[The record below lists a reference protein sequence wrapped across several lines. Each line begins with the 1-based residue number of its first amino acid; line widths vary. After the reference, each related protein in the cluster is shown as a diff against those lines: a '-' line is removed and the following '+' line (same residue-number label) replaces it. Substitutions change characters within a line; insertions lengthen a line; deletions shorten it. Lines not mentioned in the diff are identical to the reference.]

1 MDDLIE
7 FAKEVKKKKKRIL
20 IGKLKKLWQ
29 LIPSNTR
36 EFAENAEN
44 MGITAGIVHKMSQT
58 DSSFNQKEGTTR
70 QKQRATTVE
79 RRDIT

>member
-1 MDDLIE
+1 MGDLIE
-7 FAKEVKKKKKRIL
+7 FTKEMKKRRIPV
-20 IGKLKKLWQ
+20 GKLKKLWQ

-58 DSSFNQKEGTTR
+58 DSSFNQKEGTAR
-70 QKQRATTVE
+70 QKHHVITVE

>member
-1 MDDLIE
+1 MGNLIE
-7 FAKEVKKKKKRIL
+7 FAREVKKRRIPA
-20 IGKLKKLWQ
+20 GRLKNLWQ

-36 EFAENAEN
+36 EFVENAEN

-58 DSSFNQKEGTTR
+58 HSSFNQKEGTAR
-70 QKQRATTVE
+70 QKHHVTTVE